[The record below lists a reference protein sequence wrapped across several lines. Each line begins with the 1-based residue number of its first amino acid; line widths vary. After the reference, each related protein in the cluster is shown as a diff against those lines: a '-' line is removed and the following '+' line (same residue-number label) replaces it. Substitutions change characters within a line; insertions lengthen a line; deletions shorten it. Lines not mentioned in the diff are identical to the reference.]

1 MVLTDQIILTG
12 YTFMQSAR
20 AARPIRRLLLIC
32 LALSALCT
40 LGGCAGLFNR
50 EEMRVNVV
58 GLEPLE
64 GQGLEAR
71 FNVKL
76 RVQNPNDAPIDYDGV
91 SLDLDLNGRPF
102 ASGVSDQKGT
112 VPRFGETVLAV
123 PVTVSAFT
131 AARQALGFANASQL
145 DHIPYAM
152 RGRLAGGPFGG
163 ATFTDKGTLSLP
175 SGGGF

>member
-1 MVLTDQIILTG
+1 MVRSTQTG
-12 YTFMQSAR
+12 DPFMQSAFAVR
-20 AARPIRRLLLIC
+20 TIRRFVFAC
-32 LALSALCT
+32 LALLAVCS
-40 LGGCAGLFNR
+40 LGGCAGLLNR
-50 EEMRVNVV
+50 EAMRVNVV

-76 RVQNPNDAPIDYDGV
+76 RVQNPNDAPIDYNGI

-102 ASGVSDQKGT
+102 ASGVSDQKGS
-112 VPRFGETVLAV
+112 VPRFGEAVLAV

-131 AARQALGFANASQL
+131 AARQALGFANASQF
-145 DHIPYAM
+145 DNIPYAL

-163 ATFTDKGTLSLP
+163 ATFNDKGTLSLP